1 MGLRLLGAVES
12 IRFDLLEWKLRNSTH
27 LPIEEHNIPLA
38 LEEYKR
44 FLSLKQANPGLSLS
58 PSELMDA
65 VWHIHIL
72 DTKMYAKDCQEIF
85 GRFLHHAPSYG
96 LDESQAEKSRL
107 KQGMN
112 RMIRLYHQ
120 TYGDFPAGVT
130 VSICSSA
137 CSGVDDFG
145 PDPACG
151 DDDDG

>member
-1 MGLRLLGAVES
+1 MGLKLLGAVES
-12 IRFDLLEWKLRNSTH
+12 IRFDLLEWKLRNSAH
-27 LPIEEHNIPLA
+27 IPIEKHNIPLA

-44 FLSLKQANPGLSLS
+44 FLSLKQTNPGVSLS

-85 GRFLHHAPSYG
+85 GRFLHHSPSYG
-96 LDESQAEKSRL
+96 LNELQFENSRL
-107 KQGMN
+107 KQARN
-112 RMIRLYHQ
+112 RMIYLYHQ

-130 VSICSSA
+130 ASICSSA